1 MAKKGMNP
9 SKVILR
15 GAKRRRF
22 RNLAVMLC
30 FAFIAGS
37 LLVTGM
43 LMAGAQSAVRTGSER
58 LGPDMIAVP
67 MDPTATSSGVFLIC
81 QPSELYLPSSA
92 YDELRGT
99 PGVVQAATQA
109 YVGTDQAW
117 PRPLPVIAYEPSQDF
132 TIRSLLSGYLG
143 RDLNDGEVLLGSSL
157 YGEVGDTVSIFGRPF
172 TVAGLLD
179 PTSASADGSAFITMD
194 AAEQLAQAPVAGVAL
209 QPGQISAVLIRSDKA
224 VGTDTVL
231 HYVAAQNPNVLV
243 FPLNNQG
250 QGISDQ
256 LSVASQGLYMTVAVV
271 VLVSLPLIVL
281 ISAMSVNERRRE
293 IGLMRSMG
301 ASRRDMFRLF
311 FTEGMYLAAVGAIAG
326 AVVAT
331 AILFLFQGT
340 FSTLLRTELVWPSLL
355 DMSVQLLFAVLVA
368 MLLAGTAA
376 LWPAFKASR
385 MDPYDAIRSGQN

>member
-1 MAKKGMNP
+1 MGRMKANT
-9 SKVILR
+9 VILR

-67 MDPTATSSGVFLIC
+67 MDPTATSNGVFLIC
-81 QPSELYLPSSA
+81 QPSDLYLPSST
-92 YDELRGT
+92 YDEVLGT
-99 PGVVQAATQA
+99 PGVTQAAMQA

-117 PRPLPVIAYEPSQDF
+117 PRPLIVIAYEPSQDF
-132 TIRSLLSGYLG
+132 TIRSLLASYLG
-143 RDLNDGEVLLGSSL
+143 RSLLDNEVLLGDSV
-157 YGEVGDTVSIFGRPF
+157 YGSIGDTVSIFGQAF
-172 TVAGLLD
+172 TVAGRLD

-194 AAEQLAQAPVAGVAL
+194 AAERLVNDGVAGL
-209 QPGQISAVLIRSDKA
+209 SMQPGQISAVLIKADRS

-231 HYVAAQNPNVLV
+231 HYVSAQNPNVLV

-256 LSVASQGLYMTVAVV
+256 LSLASQGLYLTVTVV
-271 VLVSLPLIVL
+271 ILVSLPLILL

-301 ASRRDMFRLF
+301 ASQKDMFKMF
-311 FTEGMYLAAVGAIAG
+311 FAEGIYLAAAG
-326 AVVAT
+326 ALAGAAAAT
-331 AILFLFQGT
+331 ISLFLFQGT
-340 FSTLLRTELVWPSLL
+340 FSRLLQTELVSPSML
-355 DMSVQLLFAVLVA
+355 DMTMQFLFAVLVA

-376 LWPAFKASR
+376 LWPALKASR